1 MRFLFVLK
9 DLGPHGVANTR
20 IRYSRELARR
30 GHEVTILALIKGE
43 TRTIPEGVRFEIL
56 DAETT
61 HSLRTVFQQVRFA
74 FRLRRWFKRET
85 RTCPFDF
92 VSSSMTPTDRVVARS
107 GLVNVYHWIH
117 IATTEL
123 LGAVT
128 DKRKRARRTRLLQ
141 AVYRGKPVIGVS
153 QGVID
158 DLLKFDAAPCR
169 STLIYNG
176 FDVERIR
183 AMASELPADLP
194 QEPYYIHV
202 GRFAG
207 AKRHDMLFQAL
218 ARSGSGRKLLLLTDK
233 PQEASKLAQEFNVT
247 DRVIALGF
255 RDNPYAYMQAADGL
269 ILCSDLEGFPNVLV
283 ESLIVGTPVLSTDCP
298 YGPAE
303 ILTGPYSQWLSPVGD
318 CDALASQIQN
328 LETVPYA
335 IEPWVY
341 ERFSLSS
348 SIDTLER
355 LAKSADRPSLGR
367 FRLRL
372 KPCDTDD
379 PGNKS

>member
-1 MRFLFVLK
+1 VRFLFVLK

-20 IRYSRELARR
+20 LRYSRELARR
-30 GHEVTILALIKGE
+30 GHDVTILALIKGE
-43 TRTIPEGVRFEIL
+43 TQPMPDGVRFEIL
-56 DAETT
+56 DAATT

-92 VSSSMTPTDRVVARS
+92 VSSSMTPTDRVVAHS

-123 LGAVT
+123 IGAVT
-128 DKRKRARRTRLLQ
+128 NKRKRERRTRLLR

-153 QGVID
+153 HGVIA
-158 DLLKFDAAPCR
+158 DLLKLDAAPCR

-176 FDVERIR
+176 FDLERIR
-183 AMASELPADLP
+183 AMANEHPPDLP
-194 QEPYYIHV
+194 RERFYIHV

-207 AKRHDMLFQAL
+207 AKRHDVLFEAL
-218 ARSGSGRKLLLLTDK
+218 GRSGSGRKLLLLTDK
-233 PQEASKLAQEFNVT
+233 PQEASKLAQELNVA

-283 ESLIVGTPVLSTDCP
+283 ESLIVGTPVISTDCP

-303 ILTGPYSQWLSPVGD
+303 ILTGPYSEWLSPVGD
-318 CDALASQIQN
+318 CDALASQIRK
-328 LETVPYA
+328 LETMPYA
-335 IEPWVY
+335 IDPWLY

-348 SIDTLER
+348 SVDALER
-355 LAKSADRPSLGR
+355 LAKSGDRPYLGR

-372 KPCDTDD
+372 KPCEA
-379 PGNKS
+379 SL